1 MFMFCSVMNT
11 FNPAFEPDLDARA
24 ARRLAVARRI
34 TEMALAVAEAVQR
47 LALARLEAEIA
58 AVGRADD
65 GEAAEA
71 AAPKGRG
78 DDPVARSDR
87 ALRMV
92 RLSLALEARLEAD
105 EPARRAGVRA
115 DEAAARQAAAEAKH
129 RAIQAITTAE
139 AEFLADREDMV
150 VDVLTATLQTSGLGG
165 QAVRD
170 RRERLAE
177 RLNETAAEWEYDYT
191 ERAVGA
197 VIAKLAEDLDITV
210 DWSLWTDTAWAM
222 EEAAA
227 NAEGSPYAAGG
238 AAWVQAADAGANDPP
253 DDGVRQP
260 VPADGSSP

>member
-1 MFMFCSVMNT
+1 MFCSVMNA

-105 EPARRAGVRA
+105 EPARR
-115 DEAAARQAAAEAKH
+115 AAAEAKH